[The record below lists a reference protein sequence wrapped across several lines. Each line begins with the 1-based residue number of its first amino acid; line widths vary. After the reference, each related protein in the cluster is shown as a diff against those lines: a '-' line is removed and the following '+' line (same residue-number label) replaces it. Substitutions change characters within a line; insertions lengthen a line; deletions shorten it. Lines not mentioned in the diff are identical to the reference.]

1 MGGLHVVVVVAN
13 SVANNS
19 CVCQERFRAVSHTHL
34 CDWVSGWVL
43 AGWLATKSPVPG
55 SSVFQPSPGG
65 FRKIHAWCWASRVV
79 SCVHCAAMPCLPMY
93 RQQWLR
99 ATFFDDSTTT
109 GRAFG
114 IAVLV
119 CILVSVCAVCA
130 ESVRSID
137 AAIGGFLFGL
147 EVVLALLFTAEL
159 ALRCAAAET
168 VMHYVLSGF
177 GVIDLVAVVPFYVEL
192 AMGAD
197 GAKVCAVFLCPG
209 RCLCARLDVCVR
221 GCVAVW
227 LCGCGC
233 GCCGCCGCVWLCA
246 AVCGCTV
253 AW

>member
-1 MGGLHVVVVVAN
+1 
-13 SVANNS
+13 
-19 CVCQERFRAVSHTHL
+19 
-34 CDWVSGWVL
+34 
-43 AGWLATKSPVPG
+43 
-55 SSVFQPSPGG
+55 
-65 FRKIHAWCWASRVV
+65 
-79 SCVHCAAMPCLPMY
+79 MPCLSLY

-114 IAVLV
+114 ISVLV

-147 EVVLALLFTAEL
+147 EVVLALLFTVEL

-209 RCLCARLDVCVR
+209 RCLCACLDVCVR

-227 LCGCGC
+227 LWLWLLWLLWLCVTL
-233 GCCGCCGCVWLCA
+233 CGCVWLYGCLVMRCRSTCWSCFVSCA
-246 AVCGCTV
+246 
-253 AW
+253 

>member
-1 MGGLHVVVVVAN
+1 M
-13 SVANNS
+13 
-19 CVCQERFRAVSHTHL
+19 
-34 CDWVSGWVL
+34 
-43 AGWLATKSPVPG
+43 
-55 SSVFQPSPGG
+55 FQPSPGG

-233 GCCGCCGCVWLCA
+233 GC
-246 AVCGCTV
+246 V
-253 AW
+253 ADTPCHAQPSRSWHVAIQCSTL

>member
-1 MGGLHVVVVVAN
+1 M
-13 SVANNS
+13 
-19 CVCQERFRAVSHTHL
+19 
-34 CDWVSGWVL
+34 
-43 AGWLATKSPVPG
+43 
-55 SSVFQPSPGG
+55 FQPSPRG
-65 FRKIHAWCWASRVV
+65 FRRTHRWCLATRVV
-79 SCVHCAAMPCLPMY
+79 SCVHCAAMPCLSLY

-114 IAVLV
+114 ISVLV

-197 GAKVCAVFLCPG
+197 GAKVCAVFLCPA
-209 RCLCARLDVCVR
+209 RCLCACLDVCV
-221 GCVAVW
+221 CVCV
-227 LCGCGC
+227 
-233 GCCGCCGCVWLCA
+233 CVWLC
-246 AVCGCTV
+246 VCGFVWLCV
-253 AW
+253 ALCGFVWLYGFLLMRCRSTCWSCFVSCA